1 MARPAM
7 WKVRVESEA
16 KVELKTTGDLEAMAG
31 AETGCRGT
39 GSSGAASMAIRNS
52 LV

>member
-31 AETGCRGT
+31 AETGCRGDREFR
-39 GSSGAASMAIRNS
+39 GCLYGYQK
-52 LV
+52 